1 MGIRGLVPH
10 CPSGVVAMCSAGAA
24 RHASCLLAPVSSS
37 ARLSPFPPPPSP
49 STHTSCFRL
58 QEEGKRQTL
67 NLIKLW
73 GLLGPREPT
82 ASGRLFMPQ
91 GLHGC

>member
-1 MGIRGLVPH
+1 MLCWG
-10 CPSGVVAMCSAGAA
+10 CKA
-24 RHASCLLAPVSSS
+24 CLLPPSPCFLWCSS
-37 ARLSPFPPPPSP
+37 LPSP

-58 QEEGKRQTL
+58 QEDRKRQTL
-67 NLIKLW
+67 NLIKFW

-91 GLHGC
+91 VWRGLQGC